1 MDTNLIKF
9 LFGFLVVINIMGISI
24 EWIKVRTDLIKL
36 NDKAMNLIYV
46 VISLCGGFVGVLLG
60 AEMMGLK
67 QENKVLKKLI
77 PILVFIEIAIIVWV
91 AYMNK

>member
-77 PILVFIEIAIIVWV
+77 PILVFIEIAIIVWI